1 MGRRGPAPKPT
12 ALKLVGGNPG
22 GRPLNTR
29 EPIPPP
35 GEPDLPVFTDERAR
49 LVWQQLVP
57 RLARIGLAR
66 SIDGHALE
74 RYCVLLVR
82 WRDAAAFVDKNQPT
96 YPVRAEGKDGR
107 PGRIILV
114 REFPQA
120 AAERKLNQQLLAL
133 EREFGL
139 TPAARSRINVETERG
154 VKGDVNEIKRRF
166 ISSGGSAAEAAP
178 PARAR

>member
-1 MGRRGPAPKPT
+1 M
-12 ALKLVGGNPG
+12 
-22 GRPLNTR
+22 
-29 EPIPPP
+29 
-35 GEPDLPVFTDERAR
+35 
-49 LVWQQLVP
+49 
-57 RLARIGLAR
+57 RIGLAR

-107 PGRIILV
+107 PWRIVQV

-133 EREFGL
+133 EDRFGL
-139 TPAARSRINVETERG
+139 NPAARSRINVEVEKTS
-154 VKGDVNEIKRRF
+154 KGDMGDIKRRF
-166 ISSGGSAAEAAP
+166 ILGGP
-178 PARAR
+178 TPA